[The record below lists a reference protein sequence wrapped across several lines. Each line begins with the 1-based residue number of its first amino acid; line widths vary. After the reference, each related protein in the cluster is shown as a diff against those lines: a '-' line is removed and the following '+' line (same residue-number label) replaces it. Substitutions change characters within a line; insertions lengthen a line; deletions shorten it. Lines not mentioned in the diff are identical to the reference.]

1 MSNKAKYKELINE
14 YLTAGGPQAFVD
26 ALPFGY
32 SLQNEAKIRFALREL
47 KPKTAIKPPKKEVKT
62 PFKDFI
68 SEYPVA
74 LHDTYLARKV
84 TFIEACSLKIRLN
97 ALNEQQSKE
106 AFDLQNEIIK
116 RFDVVDKANEVL
128 EYWREHKQILPT
140 KSEGNIEQYSDT
152 ELVQRRNTL
161 RSNLVNRRK
170 TIAKMQK
177 DLAVA
182 PERNKLR
189 LTDKLN
195 KKIQEYKQIEVSIEE
210 MDRKINTLS
219 NEVS

>member
-1 MSNKAKYKELINE
+1 MSNRKKYRELIKQ
-14 YLTAGGPQAFVD
+14 YLDTGGTQAFVD

-47 KPKTAIKPPKKEVKT
+47 KPKTPTKPPKKEVKT

-68 SEYPVA
+68 SDYPIA
-74 LHDTYLARKV
+74 LHDTYLGRKV
-84 TFIEACSLKIRLN
+84 VFMEACSLKIRLN

-106 AFDLQNEIIK
+106 AFALQNEIIK
-116 RFDVVDKANEVL
+116 RFDVVDKANEIL
-128 EYWREHKQILPT
+128 EYWQEHKQILPT
-140 KSEGNIEQYSDT
+140 KSEEDIEQYSDT

-170 TIAKMQK
+170 TIEKMQK
-177 DLAVA
+177 ELAVA

-195 KKIQEYKQIEVSIEE
+195 KKIQEYKQMEVTIEE